1 MGRNTPRTDL
11 LFSQKI
17 RRSSQYSRKKR
28 VVMETEYKIDKNQN
42 NSNAVNND
50 STEENSHS
58 KSEQLTMNN
67 TLIVSDT

>member
-1 MGRNTPRTDL
+1 
-11 LFSQKI
+11 
-17 RRSSQYSRKKR
+17 
-28 VVMETEYKIDKNQN
+28 METEHKIDKNQN